1 MNKHQPLFQSI
12 ARPFVILTLLM
23 MAQTSVYAGGMDLV
37 SSLTDKLGVS
47 SEQATGGAGAIFGY
61 AKDNLDADDFASI
74 AEGIPGMDG
83 LLSAAP
89 KAESESTLGKVGGML
104 GGSDSKLGGLASLT
118 SSFDS
123 LGIDPDMVSQFLP
136 VVYDYVGGASGE
148 KAMGLLKGLF

>member
-83 LLSAAP
+83 LLSDIQTRINKYKAAQQAQP
-89 KAESESTLGKVGGML
+89 ISENVNE
-104 GGSDSKLGGLASLT
+104 DS
-118 SSFDS
+118 
-123 LGIDPDMVSQFLP
+123 
-136 VVYDYVGGASGE
+136 
-148 KAMGLLKGLF
+148 